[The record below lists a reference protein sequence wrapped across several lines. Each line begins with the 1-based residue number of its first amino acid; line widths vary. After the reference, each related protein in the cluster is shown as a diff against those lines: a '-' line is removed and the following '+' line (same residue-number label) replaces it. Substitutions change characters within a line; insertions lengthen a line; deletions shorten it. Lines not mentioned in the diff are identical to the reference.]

1 VLYETVYLIAPLSG
15 GETKE
20 LVHAQNIFRT
30 GSPSF
35 YPKRMDLFKESQ
47 ENAKELGGQLQA
59 PPLEVFVDP
68 SLFGWNLEGRVR
80 VMLPS

>member
-1 VLYETVYLIAPLSG
+1 
-15 GETKE
+15 
-20 LVHAQNIFRT
+20 
-30 GSPSF
+30 
-35 YPKRMDLFKESQ
+35 MDLFKESQ